1 MEFYVKGFYKEL
13 LLLILNTFP
22 HVSKYGDDKLC
33 GKIADAI
40 KKDFTLVIQCGIK
53 TQSSKAII
61 CVKLDGSK
69 DSYQKAISFTLG
81 SIFARFQ

>member
-53 TQSSKAII
+53 KH
-61 CVKLDGSK
+61 
-69 DSYQKAISFTLG
+69 
-81 SIFARFQ
+81 